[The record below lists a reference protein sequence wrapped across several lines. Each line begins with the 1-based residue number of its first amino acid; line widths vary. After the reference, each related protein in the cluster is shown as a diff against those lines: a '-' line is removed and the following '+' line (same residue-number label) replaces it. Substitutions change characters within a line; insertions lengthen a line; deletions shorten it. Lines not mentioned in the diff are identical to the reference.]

1 MTADEKF
8 SNAMRAARSRLI
20 TLGVVFVGIVA
31 VALIWMWIESGHEST
46 DDAQVDAHITQIAAQ
61 VPGTVITVAVQD
73 NQRVKAG
80 DVHIKLDPRGY
91 QAAVERARADLADA
105 EAASLAARTGVPIA
119 STTTSSGVS
128 TAEAGME
135 VARATVTAAGTEV
148 DAAHARLA
156 AAEARQRAQQA
167 EAVRARRDFDRLGE
181 LVKKEEVSQQQYDAA
196 RTAAEAAEA
205 SAAAGAA
212 EARAAAAA
220 VKVAESHL
228 AQAKGAQA
236 HAQADLASAHT
247 APDQMKVTRAQAEA
261 AAARVE
267 RAKAMLKQAQL
278 DLEHATVVAPAD
290 GIVSRR
296 SIEVGQVVQA
306 GQALVALV
314 QIGDVWITANF
325 KETQLDGMEPGQRAV
340 VSVDAYGGRTFQGHV
355 DSISPATGARFSLLP
370 PENATGN
377 YVKVVQRVPVKI
389 VLDAG
394 QDPDQLLRPGMS
406 VVPTVYVR

>member
-1 MTADEKF
+1 
-8 SNAMRAARSRLI
+8 
-20 TLGVVFVGIVA
+20 
-31 VALIWMWIESGHEST
+31 
-46 DDAQVDAHITQIAAQ
+46 
-61 VPGTVITVAVQD
+61 
-73 NQRVKAG
+73 
-80 DVHIKLDPRGY
+80 
-91 QAAVERARADLADA
+91 
-105 EAASLAARTGVPIA
+105 
-119 STTTSSGVS
+119 
-128 TAEAGME
+128 ME
-135 VARATVTAAGTEV
+135 VARATVTAAETEV
-148 DAAHARLA
+148 DAAHARFA

-228 AQAKGAQA
+228 AQAKGSRTR
-236 HAQADLASAHT
+236 AQADVAAAGT

-261 AAARVE
+261 ADARVE
-267 RAKAMLKQAQL
+267 RAKAMLKQAEL

>member
-20 TLGVVFVGIVA
+20 TLGGVFVGIVA
-31 VALIWMWIESGHEST
+31 VVLIWMWIESGHEST

-61 VPGTVITVAVQD
+61 VPGTVTTVAVQD

-80 DVHIKLDPRGY
+80 DVLIRLDPRGY
-91 QAAVERARADLADA
+91 QASVERAKADLADA

-135 VARATVTAAGTEV
+135 VARAAVAAAETEV
-148 DAAHARLA
+148 DA
-156 AAEARQRAQQA
+156 AQQA

-205 SAAAGAA
+205 SAAAAAA

-228 AQAKGAQA
+228 AQAKGSRAR
-236 HAQADLASAHT
+236 AQADVAAAGT

-261 AAARVE
+261 ADARVE

-278 DLEHATVVAPAD
+278 DLEHTTVVAPAD
-290 GIVSRR
+290 GVVSRR
-296 SIEVGQVVQA
+296 SIEVGQVVQP

>member
-20 TLGVVFVGIVA
+20 TLGAVFVGIV
-31 VALIWMWIESGHEST
+31 VVVLVWMWLESGHEST
-46 DDAQVDAHITQIAAQ
+46 DDAEVDAHITQIAAQ
-61 VPGTVITVAVQD
+61 VPGTVAEVAVQD

-80 DVHIKLDPRGY
+80 DVLIRLDPRSY

-105 EAASLAARTGVPIA
+105 QAASLAAETGVPIA
-119 STTTSSGVS
+119 STTTTSGVS
-128 TAEAGME
+128 TARAGLE
-135 VARATVTAAGTEV
+135 EARAAVAAASTDVG
-148 DAAHARLA
+148 AARARLA
-156 AAEARQRAQQA
+156 AAEARQRALET
-167 EAVRARRDFDRLGE
+167 EAVRARRDFERLGD
-181 LVKKEEVSQQQYDAA
+181 LVKKEEVSRQQYDAA
-196 RTAAEAAEA
+196 RATAEAAEA
-205 SAAAGAA
+205 SAAAAAA
-212 EARAAAAA
+212 EAKASAAGIA
-220 VKVAESHL
+220 VAESRL
-228 AQAKGAQA
+228 IQAKGAQA
-236 HAQADLASAHT
+236 RAEADLASART

-267 RAKAMLKQAQL
+267 RAQAILKQAEL
-278 DLEHATVVAPAD
+278 DLERTTVAAPVA
-290 GIVSRR
+290 GVVSRK

-314 QIGDVWITANF
+314 KVDDVWITANF
-325 KETQLDGMEPGQRAV
+325 KETQLDGMRPGQRAV
-340 VSVDAYGGRTFQGHV
+340 VKVDAFGGRTFQGHV

-406 VVPTVYVR
+406 VVPTVYFR

>member
-20 TLGVVFVGIVA
+20 TLGAVFVGIV
-31 VALIWMWIESGHEST
+31 VVVVVWMWLESGHEST
-46 DDAQVDAHITQIAAQ
+46 DDAEVDAHITQIAAQ
-61 VPGTVITVAVQD
+61 VPGTVAVVAVQD

-80 DVHIKLDPRGY
+80 DVLIKLDPRSY
-91 QAAVERARADLADA
+91 QAAVERAQADLADA
-105 EAASLAARTGVPIA
+105 EAAALAARTGVPIA
-119 STTTSSGVS
+119 STTTTSGVS
-128 TAEAGME
+128 TARAGLDE
-135 VARATVTAAGTEV
+135 ARAAVAAASTDV
-148 DAAHARLA
+148 DAARARLA
-156 AAEARQRAQQA
+156 AAEARQRAQET
-167 EAVRARRDFDRLGE
+167 EAVRARRDFERLGD
-181 LVKKEEVSQQQYDAA
+181 LVKKEEVSRQQYDASRA
-196 RTAAEAAEA
+196 SAEAAEA

-212 EARAAAAA
+212 EAKAAAAGIA
-220 VKVAESHL
+220 VAQSRLV
-228 AQAKGAQA
+228 QAKGAQA
-236 HAQADLASAHT
+236 RAEADLSSAHT
-247 APDQMKVTRAQAEA
+247 APDQMKVTRARAEA
-261 AAARVE
+261 ADARVE
-267 RAKAMLKQAQL
+267 RAKAMLKQAEL
-278 DLEHATVVAPAD
+278 DLEHTTVAAPVA
-290 GIVSRR
+290 GVVSRR

-314 QIGDVWITANF
+314 KIDDVWITANF

-340 VSVDAYGGRTFQGHV
+340 VTVDAFGGRKFQGHV

-406 VVPTVYVR
+406 VVPTVYIR